1 MTTVERVSL
10 SRLVLALQSVH
21 GQMEAM
27 AEGSKAVPVLDVR
40 AVAVLL
46 GLVAEKVEA
55 LAGTATVAD
64 PE

>member
-21 GQMEAM
+21 AQVEAIS
-27 AEGSKAVPVLDVR
+27 AGTKPVAVLDVR

-46 GLVAEKVEA
+46 GLVAERMES